1 MSSNKVFKSNIVIE
15 WHSIARDL
23 FRNAWV
29 IVMAALIAMLGAY
42 VVRDLQYKPQYTS
55 TATLVVSTKSGSK
68 NTYTSYSQSAEI
80 ASILAKVFD
89 QPSMKTKAAENIGAD
104 SFNGTMTAYA
114 QQSTNILE
122 LTVTADDPQT
132 AYMLL
137 TSILEVYPQISTV
150 VFNNAVIDVLKMPAV
165 AHNPANQ
172 RPGINKLL
180 FLGAGAA
187 FAIAVIVFLS
197 LIRDTVKDEDSFRS
211 KVDAKLIGTVVH
223 EQKRKTISDLLKV
236 SRKKAL
242 LMGSGT
248 GLSLKFAESYHKI
261 ATRLEYM
268 NHRNGDRVFAI
279 TSVAENEG
287 KSTAAANIA
296 IALANKGNKVMLID
310 LDAKKPA
317 LYKIFNAKYEESA
330 ELGELFSGKISSR
343 DYSVR
348 KYKKTSLFLALNTKT
363 YKDYQKWIEDGTV
376 RRVVELL
383 KSKVDFIILDTA
395 PIIADSTITNV
406 VQFADE
412 TLLVVRTDVV
422 LAANINDAVLTINEV
437 GGKLAGCILNNVY
450 PEFSLFGQAGA
461 DEGGYYY
468 GKSHRYG
475 RYKKYYGYNNS
486 YAYGTEEP
494 EPEDS
499 TD

>member
-1 MSSNKVFKSNIVIE
+1 MSNKTFKSNFIIE

-23 FRNAWV
+23 IRNVWV
-29 IVMAALIAMLGAY
+29 IVMAALIAMMGAY
-42 VVRDLQYKPQYTS
+42 VVRDLQYTPQYTS

-80 ASILAKVFD
+80 CSILSKVFD
-89 QPSMKTKAAENIGAD
+89 QPAMKSKAAEHIGAERFD
-104 SFNGTMTAYA
+104 GTMTAYA
-114 QQSTNILE
+114 QESTNILE

-137 TSILEVYPQISTV
+137 TSVLEVYPQISTV
-150 VFNNAVIDVLKMPAV
+150 VFDNAVMDILKMPAV
-165 AHNPANQ
+165 AHGPTNE

-180 FLGAGAA
+180 FLGGGAA

-197 LIRDTVKDEDSFRS
+197 LIRDTVKNEDAFRS
-211 KVDAKLIGTVVH
+211 KIDAKLLGTVVH
-223 EQKRKTISDLLKV
+223 EQKRKSVSDLFKV

-242 LMGSGT
+242 LIGSSA

-268 NHRNGDRVFAI
+268 NHRNGDKVFAV

-296 IALANKGNKVMLID
+296 IALAKKGNKVMLID

-330 ELGELFSGKISSR
+330 ELGNLFSGKITSR
-343 DYSVR
+343 DYAFR

-363 YKDYQKWIEDGTV
+363 YKGYQKWIEDDTV
-376 RRVVELL
+376 KKVVDSLRN
-383 KSKVDFIILDTA
+383 KVDFIILDTA
-395 PIIADSTITNV
+395 PISADSTVTNI

-412 TLLVVRTDVV
+412 TLLVVRTDIV
-422 LAANINDAVLTINEV
+422 LAESINDAALTINEV

-461 DEGGYYY
+461 DEGGYSY
-468 GKSHRYG
+468 GKSRRYG
-475 RYKKYYGYNNS
+475 RYKKYYGYSS
-486 YAYGTEEP
+486 YAYGSDEIEP
-494 EPEDS
+494 DDS
-499 TD
+499 TDRE